1 MNIITKKEQAFA
13 EIEKFKIID
22 ESSKNYLEEFVDLL
36 IEENKKV
43 NLIGKSTTEDIWNR
57 HIVDSIQL
65 FKFIKS
71 ENHKFADLGCG
82 AGLPGLV
89 LSIAGIKEI
98 HLIEKSFRK
107 CEFLRLAR
115 KISKNKITVH
125 NRKIEEINQFPFDCI
140 ISRALASLEKL
151 LEYSLKLL
159 NKDGYCL
166 FLKGKN
172 FESELQDAK
181 KIFNFDY
188 ILHQSITSNVSYIV
202 EISNITSK
210 NPAPNPLSP

>member
-1 MNIITKKEQAFA
+1 M
-13 EIEKFKIID
+13 
-22 ESSKNYLEEFVDLL
+22 
-36 IEENKKV
+36 
-43 NLIGKSTTEDIWNR
+43 
-57 HIVDSIQL
+57 
-65 FKFIKS
+65 
-71 ENHKFADLGCG
+71 
-82 AGLPGLV
+82 V

-125 NRKIEEINQFPFDCI
+125 NRKIEEVNQLPFDCI

-151 LEYSLKLL
+151 LEYSIKLL
-159 NKDGYCL
+159 NIDGYCL

-172 FESELQDAK
+172 FDLELQDAK

-188 ILHQSITSNVSYIV
+188 TLHQSITSNVSYIV
-202 EISNITSK
+202 EISNITK
-210 NPAPNPLSP
+210 K

>member
-1 MNIITKKEQAFA
+1 MDEKNDDGKKCPSLISVLGFL
-13 EIEKFKIID
+13 KFP
-22 ESSKNYLEEFVDLL
+22 EL
-36 IEENKKV
+36 
-43 NLIGKSTTEDIWNR
+43 
-57 HIVDSIQL
+57 
-65 FKFIKS
+65 
-71 ENHKFADLGCG
+71 
-82 AGLPGLV
+82 
-89 LSIAGIKEI
+89 KEPP
-98 HLIEKSFRK
+98 LQNE
-107 CEFLRLAR
+107 
-115 KISKNKITVH
+115 TP
-125 NRKIEEINQFPFDCI
+125 KIEEINQFPFDCI

-202 EISNITSK
+202 EISNITK
-210 NPAPNPLSP
+210 GCL